1 MTVAE
6 LATTRTDALTR
17 EVALLSEVLGEVLA
31 EQEGP
36 QFARAVGRLRDAA
49 EEVRSGR
56 AEAAPALLG
65 FLAEIPSRHVEPYV
79 RACGMQLKL
88 ANLAEE
94 RERVRRRRAYDTHAG
109 RVQRE
114 SLAEVAAVLHGEDR
128 VQGVLDDLDV
138 AFVLTAHPTEATRRS
153 ILDHERAM
161 WQDLDANVDGLLG
174 PSERAAARV
183 RLRERLTLWWQ
194 TDSVRPERPRVEDE
208 VERTLFVVEDVLFD
222 AVAELAEELERRF
235 GRPAAASR
243 PAVRFGSWAGGD
255 MDGNPFVGAESL
267 ERTLEMQRQIALRLL
282 HERVHELAGAYSQV
296 AGRVPSPPA
305 LGALLSR
312 ARTALG
318 EASTAGRER
327 EPLRHALSLVATRLQ
342 RTASDEPGGYPSSA
356 ALVADLEAVRL
367 SVGSPTVAAG
377 AIQRLLV
384 QVRTFGFHL
393 VRLDIRQ
400 SSDVLQAAVA
410 SLVDGYAG
418 ADEPE
423 RERLLTAALQRSDA
437 PPMPEG
443 EDAPP
448 AVTVFAAIGR
458 AVRRH
463 GSEGLDTLIISMARR
478 PSDVLAALLL
488 CRSAGVTLRIA
499 PLFET
504 IPDLEGAEATL
515 AALYANPA
523 YRAHLRAL
531 GDDQEVMLGY
541 SDSAKDSGYLASQWW
556 LYVAQ
561 ERLVGQADDTGLRL
575 RFFHGRGGSP
585 SRGGAPAHG
594 AILGQPPGTVR
605 GRLRITDQG
614 ETIQAKYAHHQLAQ
628 RSLEQSLAAVLLA
641 SAAPAAEPA
650 EELRA
655 EMDRLARRSREVFR
669 GLVHEDADFLA
680 FFHQVTPIDELAQL
694 HIGSRPVAR
703 GGAGDVDSLRAIPW
717 VFSWMQNRLVLPS
730 WYGAGTALDEGDL
743 DLQRRMHDEWPF
755 FRTVLS
761 ALEMA
766 LHKADLTV
774 AERYMTLVEPAL
786 VDRLRGTIWAEHD
799 RVVARLL
806 DITGQKALL
815 DGSPSLRDRLAD
827 RNPWIDPLSHMQVEL
842 LHRVRAGDETA
853 RAALLATI
861 PAIAAGMRNTG

>member
-1 MTVAE
+1 MTVVE
-6 LATTRTDALTR
+6 LQSAGGDALAR
-17 EVALLSEVLGEVLA
+17 EIALLSEVLAEVLA

-36 QFARAVGRLRDAA
+36 QFARAVARLRHAA
-49 EEVRSGR
+49 EELRAGR
-56 AEAAPALLG
+56 PEAELTLRR
-65 FLAEIPSRHVEPYV
+65 FLDEIPSRHVEPYV

-94 RERVRRRRAYDTHAG
+94 RERVRRRRAYDAHAG

-114 SLAEVAAVLHGEDR
+114 SLAEVAVRLRGDEASLR
-128 VQGVLDDLDV
+128 AVLDDLDV

-194 TDSVRPERPRVEDE
+194 TDSVRHERPRVEDE
-208 VERTLFVVEDVLFD
+208 VERTLFVVEDVLFG
-222 AVAELAEELERRF
+222 AVGVIAEELERQF
-235 GRPAAASR
+235 GRPAASSP

-282 HERVHELAGAYSQV
+282 LERVRELAGAYSQV
-296 AGRVPSPPA
+296 AGRVPSPPELGAGVARARAA
-305 LGALLSR
+305 LGDASSA
-312 ARTALG
+312 AR
-318 EASTAGRER
+318 GRER
-327 EPLRHALSLVATRLQ
+327 EPLRHALSLAAARLE
-342 RTASDEPGGYPSSA
+342 RTATDEPGAYASPA
-356 ALVADLEAVRL
+356 ELIADLEAVRL
-367 SVGSPTVAAG
+367 AVGSPTVAHG

-393 VRLDIRQ
+393 VRLDVRQ
-400 SSDVLQAAVA
+400 SSDVLQDAVA
-410 SLVDGYAG
+410 SLVDGYVD

-423 RERLLTAALQRSDA
+423 RERLLTAALEHPEA
-437 PPMPEG
+437 PAMPE
-443 EDAPP
+443 DAGARP
-448 AVTVFAAIGR
+448 AITVFAAIAR
-458 AVRRH
+458 AVARH
-463 GSEGLDTLIISMARR
+463 GTDALDTLIISMARR

-488 CRSAGVTLRIA
+488 CRSAGVRLRIA

-523 YRAHLRAL
+523 YRAHLHAL

-561 ERLVGQADDTGLRL
+561 DRLMRQADEEGLRL

-641 SAAPAAEPA
+641 GAAPPA
-650 EELRA
+650 GPPAGFGA

-669 GLVHEDADFLA
+669 GLVHEDGDFLA
-680 FFHQVTPIDELAQL
+680 FFHQVTPIEESRSCTSGRGRCRAAPRATWTRCAPSR
-694 HIGSRPVAR
+694 GSSPGCRTAWSCPR
-703 GGAGDVDSLRAIPW
+703 
-717 VFSWMQNRLVLPS
+717 
-730 WYGAGTALDEGDL
+730 GTAPAPPSTRATSVSSGACTPSG
-743 DLQRRMHDEWPF
+743 RSSGPSCPRWRWRCTRP
-755 FRTVLS
+755 TS
-761 ALEMA
+761 AW
-766 LHKADLTV
+766 
-774 AERYMTLVEPAL
+774 R
-786 VDRLRGTIWAEHD
+786 
-799 RVVARLL
+799 
-806 DITGQKALL
+806 
-815 DGSPSLRDRLAD
+815 S
-827 RNPWIDPLSHMQVEL
+827 
-842 LHRVRAGDETA
+842 
-853 RAALLATI
+853 AT
-861 PAIAAGMRNTG
+861 